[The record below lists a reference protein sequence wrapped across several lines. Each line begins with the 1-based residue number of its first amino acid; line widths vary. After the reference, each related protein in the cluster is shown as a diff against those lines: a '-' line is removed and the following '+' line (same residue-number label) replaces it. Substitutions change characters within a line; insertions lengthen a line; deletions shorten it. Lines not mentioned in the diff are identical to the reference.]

1 MPHAPAPSASPACQ
15 AQAHG
20 SPLSPIAAMPTGDCA
35 ACLPF
40 ALPPP
45 LPAAVVPPQF
55 RGVDGFKLELGA
67 GVDRDSTLMDG
78 RGKEALS
85 VGESLFGGDELGLQY
100 TQSLAEQLAQMCM
113 TE

>member
-1 MPHAPAPSASPACQ
+1 
-15 AQAHG
+15 
-20 SPLSPIAAMPTGDCA
+20 
-35 ACLPF
+35 
-40 ALPPP
+40 
-45 LPAAVVPPQF
+45 
-55 RGVDGFKLELGA
+55 VDGFKLELGA

>member
-1 MPHAPAPSASPACQ
+1 
-15 AQAHG
+15 
-20 SPLSPIAAMPTGDCA
+20 MPTGGGA
-35 ACLPF
+35 AFLPF

-45 LPAAVVPPQF
+45 VPAAILPPQF
-55 RGVDGFKLELGA
+55 RCVDDFKLELGA
-67 GVDRDSTLMDG
+67 GVDMASTLMDD
-78 RGKEALS
+78 RGKGPLS

>member
-1 MPHAPAPSASPACQ
+1 
-15 AQAHG
+15 
-20 SPLSPIAAMPTGDCA
+20 MPTGDCA
-35 ACLPF
+35 AFLPF

-55 RGVDGFKLELGA
+55 RGVDDFKLM
-67 GVDRDSTLMDG
+67 VDR
-78 RGKEALS
+78 GKGPLS
-85 VGESLFGGDELGLQY
+85 VGESLFGGDELRLQY

>member
-1 MPHAPAPSASPACQ
+1 
-15 AQAHG
+15 
-20 SPLSPIAAMPTGDCA
+20 MPTGDCA
-35 ACLPF
+35 AFLPF

-55 RGVDGFKLELGA
+55 RGVDDFKLELGA
-67 GVDRDSTLMDG
+67 SVERDSTLMVD
-78 RGKEALS
+78 RGKGPLS
-85 VGESLFGGDELGLQY
+85 VGESLFGGDELRLQY